1 MAAAFLEACPW
12 WGSNMNIGRPIG
24 GTSEANIMV
33 AAEHVATPERLKIR
47 KSQLIVWTMYGLI
60 GTAAPCDV
68 STSYSP
74 MAMGGPMCIHRYA
87 SEYLKNLS
95 NFTTHMIQL
104 SI

>member
-1 MAAAFLEACPW
+1 MH
-12 WGSNMNIGRPIG
+12 IGRPIG

-74 MAMGGPMCIHRYA
+74 MAMGGPCVFMGMQVNTQ
-87 SEYLKNLS
+87 KNCQTL
-95 NFTTHMIQL
+95 QL
-104 SI
+104 I